1 LRKQKFE
8 RERFMQQVIKYFKNV
23 AAEMKL
29 VSWPDRDNV
38 VSATVLVIVFAAVMA
53 VVVWGIDKIISALI
67 GLVL

>member
-1 LRKQKFE
+1 
-8 RERFMQQVIKYFKNV
+8 MQRIVKYFKNV

-38 VSATVLVIVFAAVMA
+38 VSATILVLTFAVVMA

>member
-1 LRKQKFE
+1 
-8 RERFMQQVIKYFKNV
+8 MQRIVRYFKNV

-38 VSATVLVIVFAAVMA
+38 VSATILVLTFAVVMA

>member
-1 LRKQKFE
+1 
-8 RERFMQQVIKYFKNV
+8 MQRIVKYFKSV

-38 VSATVLVIVFAAVMA
+38 VSATILVLTFAVVMA

>member
-1 LRKQKFE
+1 
-8 RERFMQQVIKYFKNV
+8 
-23 AAEMKL
+23 MKL

-38 VSATVLVIVFAAVMA
+38 VSATILVLTFAVVMA

>member
-1 LRKQKFE
+1 
-8 RERFMQQVIKYFKNV
+8 MQQIVKYFKNV

-38 VSATVLVIVFAAVMA
+38 VSATILVLTFAVVMA
-53 VVVWGIDKIISALI
+53 VVVWSIDKIISALI